1 MRRDAMKKHEGTVL
15 FILAAVLGLAA
26 LANGAVLQ
34 QTAGELFEKA
44 LYVEEGQGDLQKAI
58 GLYQDI
64 VKRFPESRE
73 IAAKAQLQIGL
84 CYEKLGL
91 KEAEKAFQKVIN
103 DFPEQQETVKKARE
117 KLSLLPGARAAL
129 EKAAG
134 EFQVR
139 KVWDAE
145 IDDWFVGSPSPNGR
159 YLTYS
164 SEQSFL
170 SLGVRDL
177 LKGESRL
184 IRPNKSWD
192 EAEESCSSS
201 IFSPDGSQIAYS
213 CQAKGRRHQLRI
225 VNLDGTSMRI
235 LHDGRNAN
243 NQVPENL
250 IPFGWTSDG
259 KQILTIFSR
268 QDNISGIAFIS
279 ALDGSIKYEKALS
292 LRLPWGGKMSL
303 SPDGRYIAGTY
314 LPRADS
320 ANKDIFLLSIEGGPE
335 ATLVEHPADDQLIG
349 WSRDGRQVLFTSD
362 RTGTIGIWA
371 VNISDGKARGTPELV
386 RENVGNIRPLGM
398 TGDGK
403 LYYGIASGSSDVYV
417 APMDP
422 ATGKVLAP
430 PVKGVRKYETFNSAP
445 DWSPDGQ
452 FLVCR
457 SSRGKAANE
466 SPVLLIRSMRT
477 NEVRE
482 LIPKTP
488 RGRLN
493 YYYLRWSPDGR
504 SFLGLGMDENGQVGT
519 LLSVDAQTGEAKV
532 IARSD
537 SGVDGIGGIIAP
549 DWSSDGKHIYFVRI
563 GNEFRRVCRLE
574 VGTGVEKEI
583 CRFPKAASGPFW
595 LASSPDGQQLA
606 LHAEGK
612 IKILSS
618 DGSKSRELTEA
629 ERGTVLAWTAE
640 GKNILF
646 GKHQEGSKDMV
657 ELWIVPVSGGE
668 PQKAGLSM
676 PQLFMLRV
684 SPDGKNIA
692 FTASEQPQKSEVWV
706 MENFLPK
713 EE

>member
-1 MRRDAMKKHEGTVL
+1 MNRKKVFLEVT
-15 FILAAVLGLAA
+15 GLALAFLVSA
-26 LANGAVLQ
+26 LAGNNPSLRLSQ
-34 QTAGELFEKA
+34 QSAE
-44 LYVEEGQGDLQKAI
+44 D
-58 GLYQDI
+58 LYQAALMKAEAEGDVKGAIKLFQDI
-64 VKRFPESRE
+64 LTKFPAKRD

-91 KEAEKAFQKVIN
+91 KEAERAFQKVIS
-103 DFPEQQETVKKARE
+103 DFPEQQEAVSLARE
-117 KLSLLPGARAAL
+117 KLSLLPGAQAAL

-145 IDDWFVGSPSPNGR
+145 IDDWFVGSPSPDGR

-177 LKGESRL
+177 VKGESRL
-184 IRPNKSWD
+184 IRENKSWA

-213 CQAKGRRHQLRI
+213 CQAKGRRLQLRI

-235 LHDGRNAN
+235 LHDGRDSN
-243 NQVPENL
+243 NQIPGNL
-250 IPFGWTSDG
+250 TPFGWTSDG
-259 KQILTIFSR
+259 KQILTVFSR
-268 QDNISGIAFIS
+268 PDNISGIALIS
-279 ALDGSIKYEKALS
+279 ALDGSVKYEKALS
-292 LRLPWGGKMSL
+292 PRLSWGGTMSL
-303 SPDGRYIAGTY
+303 SPDGNYIAGNY

-320 ANKDIFLLSIEGGPE
+320 GNKDIFLLSIEGGKEVP
-335 ATLVEHPADDQLIG
+335 LVEHPANDVLIG
-349 WSRDGRQVLFTSD
+349 WSPDGTRILFTSD
-362 RTGTIGIWA
+362 RTGTVGIWA
-371 VNISDGKARGTPELV
+371 LPVSAGKAKGTPELV
-386 RENVGNIRPLGM
+386 RDNVGNILPLGM
-398 TGDGK
+398 TRDGK
-403 LYYGIASGSSDVYV
+403 LYYGIATGSSDVFI
-417 APMDP
+417 APIDP
-422 ATGKVLAP
+422 ATGKVMGQPEKA
-430 PVKGVRKYETFNSAP
+430 VRKYETFNSAP

-452 FLVCR
+452 FLACR
-457 SSRGKAANE
+457 SSRGRAANE
-466 SPVLLIRSMRT
+466 SPVLLIRSMST
-477 NEVRE
+477 TEIRE
-482 LIPKTP
+482 LVPKTP

-532 IARSD
+532 IGRSD
-537 SGVDGIGGIIAP
+537 SGVDGIGRIIAP
-549 DWSSDGKHIYFVRI
+549 DCSSDGKHIYFVRI
-563 GNEFRRVCRLE
+563 GDEFRRVCRLE
-574 VGTGVEKEI
+574 VGTGVEKEL
-583 CRFPKAASGPFW
+583 CRFSEAESGPFW

-612 IKILSS
+612 IKILSG

-629 ERGTVLAWTAE
+629 DRGTVLAWTAD
-640 GKNILF
+640 GKNILYA
-646 GKHQEGSKDMV
+646 KSREGSKGGV
-657 ELWIVPVSGGE
+657 KLWVVPVSGGE
-668 PQKAGLSM
+668 PQEAGLSM

-684 SPDGKNIA
+684 SPDGKSIA

-713 EE
+713 EK